1 MFIIAFA
8 IGGLGAIVGLIAYF
22 IFWLCDETRRT
33 PKPKKIDYRMYPET
47 EKDRLLKE
55 KDEEIRKKNEYIKLL
70 EISNRHSSSA
80 SSSSSTCNND
90 IPMDEIARQV
100 SKGVRDGIARSQL
113 EHGESIGNYGYS
125 NRFFE

>member
-1 MFIIAFA
+1 MFIIAFV
-8 IGGLGAIVGLIAYF
+8 IGTIGAIVGLIAYF

-33 PKPKKIDYRMYPET
+33 PKPKKIDYRNYTET
-47 EKDRLLKE
+47 EKDQMLKA
-55 KDEEIRKKNEYIKLL
+55 KDEELKKKNEYIKFL
-70 EISNRHSSSA
+70 EISNRHSTSSP
-80 SSSSSTCNND
+80 STSSTCNND

-100 SKGVRDGIARSQL
+100 SKGVRDGIARNQL